1 MASMA
6 SLAFQL
12 PNLPT
17 SRYDLMTWWPVS
29 MTCLKHS
36 QDFSRHHVELLARSA
51 WPCRAAHIVAVLQVQ
66 KDSERLWHSMAFYG
80 ILTGWRTHKK
90 VGNGW
95 DCSTAQVKGVQPP
108 ASCGNLGPLGHRTVW
123 HTWTQCPPNAHLMP
137 LDATSTQCYLMH
149 LNATYMSAFFQRFV

>member
-80 ILTGWRTHKK
+80 ILTGWRTHKE

-95 DCSTAQVKGVQPP
+95 DMMRLSDWHVPTRAFSNWP
-108 ASCGNLGPLGHRTVW
+108 ASSKFTQYSVTHWKLWKVSANHRLSV
-123 HTWTQCPPNAHLMP
+123 LLFESSEM
-137 LDATSTQCYLMH
+137 DSTR
-149 LNATYMSAFFQRFV
+149 SAFNLWLLPW